1 MLTDATKWVNFED
14 MTLSKRT
21 QVQKDTYT
29 VTSST
34 RNVQIGKFTETEVI
48 SQLLRAGEQ
57 RVGVTVNGFRVS
69 FRVTKMK

>member
-29 VTSST
+29 VTPST

-48 SQLLRAGEQ
+48 SQLLRAGGAE
-57 RVGVTVNGFRVS
+57 GGS
-69 FRVTKMK
+69 DC

>member
-21 QVQKDTYT
+21 QAQKDTYT

-34 RNVQIGKFTETEVI
+34 RNVQIGKFTETEVFP
-48 SQLLRAGEQ
+48 SCCGLGEQ

>member
-29 VTSST
+29 VTPST